1 MSAGKPLD
9 DQLLPQAGDEANL
22 LFVTPMEPPLRLEV
36 LSRKG
41 KFRQSCSE
49 AGVQVPAS
57 GPPSIRGPVKEFSDR
72 AAFIFLAVLLLLGT
86 TVTAQAGGHEG
97 PCDILARAGTPC
109 VAAHSTT
116 RALYAAYNGPLYR
129 VRRADWRTRDIRPLD
144 AGDVANAGAQD
155 AFCTGSVC
163 AVTRIYDQSPEH
175 NDLTIEGAGGAGARD
190 LGANASA
197 LPVTLGGRSVYGLSI
212 EATVGYRNDDT
223 DGVARAGQP
232 ETIFMVTSGLHAN
245 RGCCFDYGNAETNN
259 RDTGNGH
266 MDALNFSFICG
277 SRRGCLGPGPWV
289 QADLENGLFMSSLG
303 GNRDSLYRGNPEP
316 FVTAILKNNGQDF
329 LALRSGDAQT
339 GALGLIYW
347 GHEPLRRPGYAP
359 MHQEGAIVLG
369 TGGDNSNRGVG
380 FFFEGL
386 MTAAFTS
393 AAVDDAVAANIAAAH
408 YGGFGR

>member
-1 MSAGKPLD
+1 ML
-9 DQLLPQAGDEANL
+9 EASSG
-22 LFVTPMEPPLRLEV
+22 R
-36 LSRKG
+36 G
-41 KFRQSCSE
+41 KFGQSY
-49 AGVQVPAS
+49 AKVGLQAPAS
-57 GPPSIRGPVKEFSDR
+57 GPPSIRKLVKRVGDG
-72 AAFIFLAVLLLLGT
+72 AAFVFLALLLLFGT
-86 TVTAQAGGHEG
+86 LVTARAGGHEG

-109 VAAHSTT
+109 IAAHSTT
-116 RALYAAYNGPLYR
+116 RALYAAYDGPLYR
-129 VRRADWRTRDIRPLD
+129 VRRADWRTRDIPALD
-144 AGDVANAGAQD
+144 AGGVANAGAQD
-155 AFCTGSVC
+155 AFCASSVC
-163 AVTRIYDQSPEH
+163 AITRIYDQSPNH
-175 NDLTIEGAGGAGARD
+175 NDLTIEGAGSAGGRD

-197 LPVTLGGRSVYGLSI
+197 LPVMLGGRSVYGLSI

-232 ETIFMVTSGLHAN
+232 ETIIMVTSGLHAN

-277 SRRGCLGPGPWV
+277 PHLTCLGPGPWV
-289 QADLENGLFMSSLG
+289 QADLENGLFMSAHG
-303 GNRDSLYRGNPEP
+303 GNRDSLYRGDPEP

-329 LALRSGDAQT
+329 LALSSGNAQT
-339 GALGLIYW
+339 GVLGLIYR
-347 GHEPLRRPGYAP
+347 GHEPLRRSGYAP

-386 MTAAFTS
+386 MTAAVTS